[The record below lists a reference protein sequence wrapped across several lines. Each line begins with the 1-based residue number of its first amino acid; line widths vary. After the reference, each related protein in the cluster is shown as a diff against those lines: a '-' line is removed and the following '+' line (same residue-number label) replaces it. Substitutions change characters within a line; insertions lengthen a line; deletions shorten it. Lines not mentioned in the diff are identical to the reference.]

1 MLDAS
6 NYAAS
11 SPMLCFNSET
21 EYTFGNRGGELMKEK
36 AYEEIGPNYR
46 FFLAWRH
53 AAFAGGL
60 VILWGT
66 CSLLISAYEK
76 GVAIAWLIP
85 LPASL
90 ALFSLW
96 LADCRTRQI
105 YRSLTLAGKALEDNN
120 SGPYHALTDVGIQKD
135 APWFPKKG
143 KPHSKLFSQSFA
155 LDCFFV
161 GSALGLLVVA
171 FFAFDRPPSVENQPQ
186 LKAEPCAPGMGQKRP
201 ATELAR

>member
-1 MLDAS
+1 MVPTLRSA
-6 NYAAS
+6 
-11 SPMLCFNSET
+11 T
-21 EYTFGNRGGELMKEK
+21 EGGEMKDK
-36 AYEEIGPNYR
+36 VYEEIGPNYR

-76 GVAIAWLIP
+76 GLTIAWLIP

-96 LADCRTRQI
+96 LADRRTRQI
-105 YRSLTLAGKALEDNN
+105 YRSLTQAGMALEDNN
-120 SGPYHALTDVGIQKD
+120 PGPYHALTDIGIPKD
-135 APWFPKKG
+135 APWFPKKD
-143 KPHSKLFSQSFA
+143 KPLSKFFSQSFA

-161 GSALGLLVVA
+161 GSALGLLMVA
-171 FFAFDRPPSVENQPQ
+171 FFIFDHPPSIENRPQ
-186 LKAEPCAPGMGQKRP
+186 SITEPCDRAK
-201 ATELAR
+201 ARR